1 MSTASAEF
9 EDFFRRVEP
18 KVRTAL
24 SADFG
29 FELGHEAT
37 AEAMR
42 YGWEHWARVSQSDN
56 PAGYVFRVGQRLAL
70 REKRRASR
78 WVVLRD
84 RRDPSAGVPWVE
96 PKLSAALSALTSR
109 QRISV
114 VLVHGLGWTYPEV
127 GELLSLAPTTVQSH
141 AARGL
146 SRLQR
151 TLEVAS

>member
-1 MSTASAEF
+1 MSSTDTGF
-9 EDFFRRVEP
+9 EEFFRHVEP
-18 KVRTAL
+18 KVRIAL

-42 YGWEHWARVSQSDN
+42 YAWEHWARVGQTGN

-70 REKRRASR
+70 REKRRR
-78 WVVLRD
+78 TRRVVLID
-84 RRDPSAGVPWVE
+84 RREPGADVPWVE
-96 PKLSAALSALTSR
+96 PKLSAALDALTSR
-109 QRISV
+109 QRIAV

-141 AARGL
+141 AVRGL
-146 SRLQR
+146 ARLR
-151 TLEVAS
+151 SVLEVTE

>member
-1 MSTASAEF
+1 MSSTDAGF
-9 EDFFRRVEP
+9 EEFFRHVEP
-18 KVRTAL
+18 KVRMAL

-42 YGWEHWARVSQSDN
+42 YAWEHWARVGQTGN

-70 REKRRASR
+70 REKRRR
-78 WVVLRD
+78 TRRVVPWD
-84 RRDPSAGVPWVE
+84 RQESDTYVPWVE
-96 PKLSAALSALTSR
+96 PKLSGALKGLTSR

-141 AARGL
+141 AVRGL
-146 SRLQR
+146 ARLR
-151 TLEVAS
+151 HVLEGPE